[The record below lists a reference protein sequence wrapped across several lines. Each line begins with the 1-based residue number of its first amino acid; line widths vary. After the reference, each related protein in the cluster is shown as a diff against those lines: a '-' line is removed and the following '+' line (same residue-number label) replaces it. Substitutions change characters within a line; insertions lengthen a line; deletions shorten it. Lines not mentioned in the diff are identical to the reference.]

1 MIDADEIQQSDTRVT
16 PQCRNLCPTQ
26 GRMSH
31 IYCRRG
37 IVAFHRTLK
46 YGDLVTA
53 TQRQHAAE
61 EADGLAHGADTDA
74 GLVGLPGLRV
84 TRERKLL
91 TQEGLARA
99 AGLHRS
105 TVCELEV
112 GRRNA
117 HFDTLRQLAAVLGVE
132 PQVLLAPPTVMRRRG
147 KRSPGRP
154 RKLSPAPAA
163 SGATV
168 DTTAGLTRQ
177 PAAAS
182 AAAES
187 THGTEAQTGA

>member
-1 MIDADEIQQSDTRVT
+1 
-16 PQCRNLCPTQ
+16 
-26 GRMSH
+26 MSH

-46 YGDLVTA
+46 HGDLVTA
-53 TQRQHAAE
+53 TQRHHAAE
-61 EADGLAHGADTDA
+61 EADGLAHGADTA
-74 GLVGLPGLRV
+74 GGLVGLPGLRA

-91 TQEGLARA
+91 TQDGLALA

-117 HFDTLRQLAAVLGVE
+117 HFDTLRQLAAALGVE
-132 PQVLLAPPTVMRRRG
+132 PQVLLAPPAVTRRRG

-154 RKLSPAPAA
+154 RKTFPAPAA
-163 SGATV
+163 SGAAVATTV
-168 DTTAGLTRQ
+168 GSRQ

-182 AAAES
+182 TAAE
-187 THGTEAQTGA
+187 TAHGRESQTGA